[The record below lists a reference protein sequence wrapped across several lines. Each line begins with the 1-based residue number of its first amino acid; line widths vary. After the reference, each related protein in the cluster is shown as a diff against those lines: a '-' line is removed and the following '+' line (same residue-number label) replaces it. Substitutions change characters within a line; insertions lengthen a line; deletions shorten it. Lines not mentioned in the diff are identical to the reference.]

1 MDVPN
6 VIIPLGIKTVLASP
20 SPLSNFFSG
29 VFAKDIEPT
38 VSSKAAN
45 KNFLIQIVYYEA
57 LRPCV
62 HLSYGSYG
70 LRNTALKVRLTG
82 IPSPKRLQ

>member
-29 VFAKDIEPT
+29 AFAKDIEPT

-62 HLSYGSYG
+62 HLSYG

>member
-62 HLSYGSYG
+62 HLSYE
-70 LRNTALKVRLTG
+70 LRNKALKVRLTG